1 MKNVALS
8 FLGTQ
13 IDAGI
18 GPRRWDRW
26 RPNVA
31 ICQQEDLL
39 IDRLELLHD
48 RRHTKLA
55 ELIAEDVASVSPDT
69 EVRSH
74 IIDWKNPWDFEEVY
88 GDMLD
93 FANAYKFKPDE
104 ETYLSN
110 LTTGTH
116 VAQICWF
123 LLNEAR
129 YVPGK
134 LIQLSPPRRKDGN
147 VAGSYQTID
156 LDLSRY
162 DQIASRF
169 AAERLEG
176 TSFLKSGIVTR
187 NAAFNT
193 MIDQIEKVVI
203 RSEAPVLLLGPTGA
217 GKSQLAQRIYELK
230 KARHQIEGAFVEVNC
245 ATLRGDNAMSA
256 LFGHKRGAFTGAVS
270 ERPGLLRTAN
280 KGLLFLDEIGE
291 LGLDEQAMILRAVE
305 DKRFLPVGSDK
316 EVGSDFQLIAGT
328 NQDLRKAARSGAF
341 RDDLLARLDLWT
353 YTLPGLRDR
362 REDIEANVEYELRK
376 YSQATASKM
385 TFNKEAMRLYLKFA
399 KSAGATWLGN
409 FRDLGASITRMATL
423 ADGGRIDVDI
433 VEIEIARLKS
443 AWVEIDREEDTVLIE
458 TIGADRLAE
467 IDLFDRAQL
476 AAVIRTCQK
485 SASLS
490 AAGRELFAISRASK
504 ASSNDADRLRKY
516 LGRFGLDW
524 ATLRS

>member
-1 MKNVALS
+1 MKTVALS
-8 FLGTQ
+8 LLGTQ
-13 IDAGI
+13 IDAGK
-18 GPRRWDRW
+18 GPDRWSRW

-31 ICQQEDLL
+31 LCQQDDLL
-39 IDRLELLHD
+39 IDRLELIHD
-48 RRHTKLA
+48 RRHTRLA
-55 ELIAEDVASVSPDT
+55 EQISEDIASVSPET
-69 EVRSH
+69 EVKLH

-88 GDMLD
+88 GALLD
-93 FANAYKFKPDE
+93 FADHYTFKPDE
-104 ETYLSN
+104 ETYVSN

-123 LLNEAR
+123 LLTEAR

-134 LIQLSPPRRKDGN
+134 LIQLSPPRGRSAGVEGN
-147 VAGSYQTID
+147 YQLID

-169 AAERLEG
+169 AAERLDG
-176 TSFLKSGIVTR
+176 TSFLKSGIVTK
-187 NAAFNT
+187 NTAFNA

-217 GKSQLAQRIYELK
+217 GKSQLARRIYDLK
-230 KARHQIEGAFVEVNC
+230 KARHQIEGDFVEVNC

-270 ERPGLLRTAN
+270 ERLGLLRAAN

-291 LGLDEQAMILRAVE
+291 LGLDEQAMILRAIE

-316 EVGSDFQLIAGT
+316 EASSDFQLIAGT
-328 NQDLRKAARSGAF
+328 NQDLRKAARTGTF
-341 RDDLLARLDLWT
+341 REDLLARLDLWT

-376 YSQATASKM
+376 YSQSMAANV
-385 TFNKEAMRLYLKFA
+385 TFNKEALRLYLGFA
-399 KSAGATWLGN
+399 KSSRATWLGN

-423 ADGGRIDVDI
+423 ADNGRINTNI
-433 VEIEIARLKS
+433 VEVEVARLKE
-443 AWVEIDREEDTVLIE
+443 AWTESESDEEAHLIDM
-458 TIGADRLAE
+458 IGPRRVSE

-476 AAVIRTCQK
+476 SAVIRVCQQ

-490 AAGRELFAISRASK
+490 AAGRELFAVSRLSK
-504 ASSNDADRLRKY
+504 ASTNDADRLKKY
-516 LGRFGLDW
+516 LGKFNLDW
-524 ATLRS
+524 AALKQ

>member
-1 MKNVALS
+1 MKTVALS

-13 IDAGI
+13 IDAGK
-18 GPRRWDRW
+18 GPDRWNRW

-31 ICQQEDLL
+31 LCQQDDLL
-39 IDRLELLHD
+39 IDRLELIHD

-55 ELIAEDVASVSPDT
+55 ELITTDIANVSPET
-69 EVRSH
+69 KVERH
-74 IIDWKNPWDFEEVY
+74 IIDWENPWDFEEVY
-88 GDMLD
+88 GAMLD
-93 FANAYKFKPDE
+93 FADRYTFKPDE
-104 ETYLSN
+104 ETYISN

-123 LLNEAR
+123 LLTEAR

-134 LIQLSPPRRKDGN
+134 LIQLSPPRGR
-147 VAGSYQTID
+147 AGSVEGDYQLID

-176 TSFLKSGIVTR
+176 TSFLKSGIVTK

-217 GKSQLAQRIYELK
+217 GKSQLAKRIYELK

-256 LFGHKRGAFTGAVS
+256 LFGHKRGAFTGAIS

-291 LGLDEQAMILRAVE
+291 LGLDEQAMILRAIE
-305 DKRFLPVGSDK
+305 DKRFMPVGSDK
-316 EVGSDFQLIAGT
+316 EASSDFQLIAGT
-328 NQDLRKAARSGAF
+328 NRDLRKAARAGDF
-341 RDDLLARLDLWT
+341 REDLLARLDLWT

-376 YSQATASKM
+376 YGQTATTNI
-385 TFNKEAMRLYLKFA
+385 TFNKEALRLYLGFA
-399 KSAGATWLGN
+399 KSARATWLGN

-423 ADGGRIDVDI
+423 ADNGRINVDI
-433 VEIEIARLKS
+433 VEVEITRLKS
-443 AWVEIDREEDTVLIE
+443 AWAEPGSDEDALLINA
-458 TIGADRLAE
+458 IGSEHLAE

-476 AAVIRTCQK
+476 ATVIRTCQQ

-490 AAGRELFAISRASK
+490 AAGRELFAVSRLSK
-504 ASSNDADRLRKY
+504 ASTNDADRLKKY
-516 LGRFGLDW
+516 LGKFDLNW
-524 ATLRS
+524 AALKE